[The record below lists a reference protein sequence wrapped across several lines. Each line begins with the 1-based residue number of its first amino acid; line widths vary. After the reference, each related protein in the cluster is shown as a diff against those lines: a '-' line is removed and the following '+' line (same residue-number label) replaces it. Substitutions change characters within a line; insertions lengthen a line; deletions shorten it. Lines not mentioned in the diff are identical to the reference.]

1 MLPEFQRVQVH
12 FALCSCLVMWTS
24 PQRVKLYSWKLCV
37 VWAQRLGVPL
47 SEFRS
52 RPRVLESIK
61 RTKLIYRRS
70 GKAGHPLEF
79 QVMAW
84 GAVISCCRADILNVW
99 TPLRTTEI
107 EHWKGHRVNRSTEL
121 CAKPH
126 VTAKV
131 NLIVGDV
138 IQTQKSKEVKNPY
151 HFSSSK
157 MISVAV
163 LSGVSMKIFMETRI
177 YKFSSRLTR

>member
-1 MLPEFQRVQVH
+1 MDLEAMLQSDQLSSKVASSPFYWASAAWQPSPCPSLPGCFQSFREFKFTLH
-12 FALCSCLVMWTS
+12 FVLVLWCEH
-24 PQRVKLYSWKLCV
+24 RHKVKLYSWKLCV

-107 EHWKGHRVNRSTEL
+107 EHWKGHRVNRSAEL

-126 VTAKV
+126 VTAK
-131 NLIVGDV
+131 LIW
-138 IQTQKSKEVKNPY
+138 
-151 HFSSSK
+151 
-157 MISVAV
+157 
-163 LSGVSMKIFMETRI
+163 L
-177 YKFSSRLTR
+177 